1 MSSIKGFWKHTNGK
15 VYAIESDT
23 FGNIVGGAGPLDPN
37 DLRNPEDYEYKGA
50 IVGWLQDAV
59 AQHKLH
65 RINSAFYRS
74 SC

>member
-1 MSSIKGFWKHTNGK
+1 MGTIKGFWEHINGK

-37 DLRNPEDYEYKGA
+37 ELRNPDDYEYKGA

-65 RINSAFYRS
+65 RINPAFYRIS
-74 SC
+74 S